1 MWDTLFFPIYKID
14 HGNYVNNKQ
23 IEKELRKEELKLA
36 FIKPAIVIA
45 MIATGLLILFLA
57 TPKPPENQI
66 ELITGIT
73 IRHTPVSSG
82 YGYDS
87 AMIVKLEDGKEA
99 RIPMNKNTTFINNS
113 NVEIKKIT
121 SPGGTVSYEFVQY
134 QN

>member
-1 MWDTLFFPIYKID
+1 VGYTIYQFTKYD
-14 HGNYVNNKQ
+14 HGNYVDKKQ
-23 IEKELRKEELKLA
+23 IEKELRKEELKSA

-45 MIATGLLILFLA
+45 MIATGLFILFIA
-57 TPKPPENQI
+57 TPKPPENQT
-66 ELITGIT
+66 ELIMGKT
-73 IRHTPVSSG
+73 IRDTPVSSG

-99 RIPMNKNTTFINNS
+99 RVPMNKNTTFINNS

-121 SPGGTVSYEFVQY
+121 SPGGTVTYEFVQY